1 MPEDNTSLFNG
12 SLWILLLFKKNRDVQ
27 RFFENEPKKNRSEVS
42 KSSSPFVIR
51 AAQISIPGLAS
62 KKIS

>member
-27 RFFENEPKKNRSEVS
+27 RFFENEPKK
-42 KSSSPFVIR
+42 KPF
-51 AAQISIPGLAS
+51 
-62 KKIS
+62 